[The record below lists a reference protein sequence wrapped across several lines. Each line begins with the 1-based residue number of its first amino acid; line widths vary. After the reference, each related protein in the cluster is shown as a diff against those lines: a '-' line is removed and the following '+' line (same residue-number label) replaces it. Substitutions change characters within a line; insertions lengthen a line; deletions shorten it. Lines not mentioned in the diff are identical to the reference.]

1 MGESVA
7 FPYLAC
13 LILRTASGCD
23 IVAVKFPGACPG
35 FPDFKTSLTKFFLEF
50 GKVKALHLLQYAV
63 HGFLDFR
70 FVDFANVLRLYKV
83 PFLGYGIGG
92 FRCLF
97 PYPVVPVQFPGK
109 GNPVCQY
116 VQVGLLFLALRTA
129 VPDDDVLVVR
139 QPMRCMKSLPSS
151 AQSASVKVALSS
163 IEGLTS
169 KRRQLF
175 FTFGKSM

>member
-70 FVDFANVLRLYKV
+70 FVDFADVLRLYKV

-139 QPMRCMKSLPSS
+139 QPH
-151 AQSASVKVALSS
+151 ALHEVVTKFRPVR
-163 IEGLTS
+163 IRKGGAFLYRGADLET
-169 KRRQLF
+169 
-175 FTFGKSM
+175 

>member
-1 MGESVA
+1 MYCS
-7 FPYLAC
+7 PPT
-13 LILRTASGCD
+13 IS
-23 IVAVKFPGACPG
+23 I
-35 FPDFKTSLTKFFLEF
+35 
-50 GKVKALHLLQYAV
+50 
-63 HGFLDFR
+63 LDFR
-70 FVDFANVLRLYKV
+70 FVDFADVLRLYKV

-139 QPMRCMKSLPSS
+139 QPH
-151 AQSASVKVALSS
+151 ALHEVVTKFRPVR
-163 IEGLTS
+163 IRKGGAFLYRGADLET
-169 KRRQLF
+169 
-175 FTFGKSM
+175 

>member
-70 FVDFANVLRLYKV
+70 FVDFANVLWKSHATLTLLAKQDC
-83 PFLGYGIGG
+83 PLW
-92 FRCLF
+92 L
-97 PYPVVPVQFPGK
+97 
-109 GNPVCQY
+109 QY
-116 VQVGLLFLALRTA
+116 
-129 VPDDDVLVVR
+129 D
-139 QPMRCMKSLPSS
+139 
-151 AQSASVKVALSS
+151 
-163 IEGLTS
+163 
-169 KRRQLF
+169 
-175 FTFGKSM
+175 